1 MSALA
6 IGFTLN
12 LNAVGLFR
20 GLTGLPVR
28 LVGLIGLVGLGLLG
42 FSFNR
47 EVNGSSIFAYSTTF
61 TTLVYSFGDSSYRG
75 RDDICNGIVGRRKG
89 L

>member
-1 MSALA
+1 MSTLSEVDDALCYILMSALA

-47 EVNGSSIFAYSTTF
+47 EVNGSSIFYSTTF
-61 TTLVYSFGDSSYRG
+61 ATLVYSFGD
-75 RDDICNGIVGRRKG
+75 
-89 L
+89 

>member
-20 GLTGLPVR
+20 GLTGL